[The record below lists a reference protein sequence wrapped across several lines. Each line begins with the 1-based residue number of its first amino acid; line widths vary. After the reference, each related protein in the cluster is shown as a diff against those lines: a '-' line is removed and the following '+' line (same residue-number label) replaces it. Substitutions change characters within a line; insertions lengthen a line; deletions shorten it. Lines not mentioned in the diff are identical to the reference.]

1 MNECLVA
8 IIILILGLI
17 GRNDTVI
24 YSVGLI
30 LILKFLKQDILL
42 QMLANKGLNI
52 GVIILTAA
60 ILSKLVDGSVDV
72 KTLFETFR
80 TKLGIVTLITG
91 ILTATVA
98 GRGIIALQNNPE
110 MVSAL
115 VIGTMVGVF
124 FFKGVAVGPLIAAG
138 FAYVIMKLIK

>member
-1 MNECLVA
+1 
-8 IIILILGLI
+8 
-17 GRNDTVI
+17 
-24 YSVGLI
+24 
-30 LILKFLKQDILL
+30 
-42 QMLANKGLNI
+42 MLANKGLNI

-138 FAYVIMKLIK
+138 FAYVVMKLIK